1 MPVQWHAPVFTAA
14 LNISTGDWAFLSP
27 EAQKEA
33 LAKQSYFSY
42 RPNTIVTAE
51 RLRKELQFIKSQGF
65 ALDREEHELGV
76 TCIAVPIIS
85 AKGAVLRGTSMTTT
99 TQLHSL
105 YSLKNFREQLVKASE
120 ELSETTENWQLPT

>member
-42 RPNTIVTAE
+42 RPNTIVTAA
-51 RLRKELQFIKSQGF
+51 RLRKELQFIKSQGL
-65 ALDREEHELGV
+65 ALDREEHEPGII
-76 TCIAVPIIS
+76 CIAVPIIS
-85 AKGAVLRGTSMTTT
+85 SKGAVLRGTSMNTT

-105 YSLKNFREQLVKASE
+105 CSLKNVREQLVKASE
-120 ELSETTENWQLPT
+120 EISETTENWQFPT